1 MMIREM
7 IDGGDRDGW
16 YWNGENYLSIL
27 KLVIDAED
35 YVYGEIWYIAL
46 IYAFVI
52 SKGADLRN
60 CSIQHVHNA
69 ASN

>member
-1 MMIREM
+1 MAVIEM
-7 IDGGDRDGW
+7 IDDGW
-16 YWNGENYLSIL
+16 YWNGEIYLSIL

-46 IYAFVI
+46 IYVFVI
-52 SKGADLRN
+52 GKGADLRN
-60 CSIQHVHNA
+60 CPVQHVRTA